1 MVSLSPSD
9 LKHTSCIFRCYA
21 SYASRDQATQQK
33 SIDGTSDG
41 KKYANNK
48 HVLSAR
54 ESVDNYLEQF
64 PHTGMASK
72 VGPA

>member
-41 KKYANNK
+41 KKYASNG

>member
-1 MVSLSPSD
+1 MVSLGRDD
-9 LKHTSCIFRCYA
+9 LKHNNCIFRCFA
-21 SYASRDQATQQK
+21 AYASRDKATQQK

-41 KKYANNK
+41 KKYASNG

>member
-1 MVSLSPSD
+1 MVSLGRDD
-9 LKHTSCIFRCYA
+9 LKHNSCIFRCFA
-21 SYASRDQATQQK
+21 GYASRDKATQQK

-48 HVLSAR
+48 HVLSGR
-54 ESVDNYLEQF
+54 ESVDNYLAQF
-64 PHTGMASK
+64 PHTGRAAK

>member
-1 MVSLSPSD
+1 MSLGRDD
-9 LKHTSCIFRCYA
+9 LKHNNCIFRCFA
-21 SYASRDQATQQK
+21 AYASREKATQQK

-48 HVLSAR
+48 HVLSGR
-54 ESVDNYLEQF
+54 ESVDNYLAQF
-64 PHTGMASK
+64 PHRGRAAK